1 MGFLEKVKNMFIEEI
16 EEEEEPIKKE
26 VIQVKI
32 PKPVLDDEK
41 DEEEVKDKIKIT
53 KYDDEEEEEEVE
65 EEEEEKTVITVKPE
79 KKPFVPTYFDDE
91 DFKDLKKDEEVEDI
105 IKPKKEEPIRHEYG
119 QKRYEQQKIV
129 KPQISG
135 YNGKKEEPVK
145 KVFQPSP
152 VISPVY
158 GVLDKNYKKEE
169 ITSKRKTPLTSHI
182 YSEPNV
188 VSVDDIRKK
197 AFGTLEDDLEKT
209 LIDKDAIMF
218 TGPSNK
224 KKVKEVKEEVKDE
237 PKKGK
242 KNKKEEEEVKEKE
255 AIDIFSV
262 LDDDSDMNEL
272 DKLLNSYDFGI
283 EETKVEDELNKDYD
297 KMEKELKLNEKL
309 ENSDLF
315 NLIDEMYEK
324 KDGE

>member
-16 EEEEEPIKKE
+16 EEEEPIKKE

-32 PKPVLDDEK
+32 PKPVLDEEK
-41 DEEEVKDKIKIT
+41 EEEKIKIT
-53 KYDDEEEEEEVE
+53 KYDDEEEESIEKE
-65 EEEEEKTVITVKPE
+65 EEEAVITVKPE

-91 DFKDLKKDEEVEDI
+91 DFKDLKKDDEEEI

-119 QKRYEQQKIV
+119 QKKYEQTNIV
-129 KPQISG
+129 KPNISG

-169 ITSKRKTPLTSHI
+169 ITSKKKTPLTSNV
-182 YSEPNV
+182 YTDQNV

-224 KKVKEVKEEVKDE
+224 KKVKEEPKKEEVKEEPKKTKKEKKEEVKEEVKED
-237 PKKGK
+237 
-242 KNKKEEEEVKEKE
+242 
-255 AIDIFSV
+255 IDIFAV
-262 LDDDSDMNEL
+262 LDEDSDMNEL
-272 DKLLNSYDFGI
+272 DKLLNSYDFDM
-283 EETKVEDELNKDYD
+283 EEPKIEDELNKDYD
-297 KMEKELKLNEKL
+297 KMEKELKLSEKL

>member
-53 KYDDEEEEEEVE
+53 KYDDEEEEEEV
-65 EEEEEKTVITVKPE
+65 EEEEKTVITVKPE

-262 LDDDSDMNEL
+262 LDEDSDMNEL